1 MTNSFELTDPEE
13 IVELLK
19 TVYGSMQ
26 LTPSGE
32 QDRLHLRQ
40 DTLGPVEIHRS
51 IFTMRAQMDVDPM
64 TALPFGTVRNGTAA
78 MRGRRD
84 ETQFR
89 AGDAVL
95 ATLPEPYTATVDDVD
110 IDLVLIPV
118 GLFALEVDLAPNRRP
133 TPIHFT
139 STTPSTRQ
147 AADNWR
153 AAFRYVRASV
163 VGTPGALQPLV
174 AGAAAR
180 LLIATSLASFPNNA
194 LRDPTPENRRDAH
207 SGSFHRAVSFID
219 DNAHRNISA
228 SEIAA
233 ASYVN
238 IRALQVAFRRHLDTT
253 PMAYLRQVRLEYA
266 HRELIDADPE
276 VTSVAHVAARW
287 GFANHSR
294 FTASY
299 RATFGIAPSYTLRE
313 RNSSANRWM

>member
-1 MTNSFELTDPEE
+1 VTNSFELTNPEE

-19 TVYGSMQ
+19 AFYGSMR
-26 LTPSGE
+26 LTPAG
-32 QDRLHLRQ
+32 QRNRLHLRQ
-40 DTLGPVEIHRS
+40 DTLGPVELHRS
-51 IFTMRAQMDVDPM
+51 VFTMRAQMDVDPM
-64 TALPFGTVRNGTAA
+64 VALPFGTVLNGAATIRGHRN
-78 MRGRRD
+78 
-84 ETQFR
+84 ETQCR
-89 AGDAVL
+89 AGDAIL
-95 ATLPEPYTATVDDVD
+95 ATLPEPYSVVVDDID

-118 GLFALEVDLAPNRRP
+118 GLFALEVDLPPNRRA

-139 STTPSTRQ
+139 STRPPTQQ

-163 VGTPGALQPLV
+163 VGTPAAEEPLV
-174 AGAAAR
+174 AGASAR

-207 SGSFHRAVSFID
+207 SGSLHRAVAFID

-276 VTSVAHVAARW
+276 VTSVARIAARW

-313 RNSSANRWM
+313 RNSSSNRWM

>member
-1 MTNSFELTDPEE
+1 MTNSFELTDSEE
-13 IVELLK
+13 IFELLN
-19 TVYGSMQ
+19 TFYGSMQ
-26 LTPSGE
+26 LSPAGQ
-32 QDRLHLRQ
+32 QDRLHLTQ
-40 DTLGPVEIHRS
+40 DNLGPVELHRS
-51 IFTMRAQMDVDPM
+51 TFTMRVQMDVDPM
-64 TALPFGTVRNGTAA
+64 AALPFGTVLNGTAIV
-78 MRGRRD
+78 RGRRN
-84 ETQFR
+84 ETQCL
-89 AGDAVL
+89 AGDSIL
-95 ATLPEPYTATVDDVD
+95 ATLPEPYTAIVDDVD

-118 GLFALEVDLAPNRRP
+118 GLFALEVDLAPNRRA

-139 STTPSTRQ
+139 SITPPTQQ

-163 VGTPGALQPLV
+163 VGTSAAQEPLV

-180 LLIATSLASFPNNA
+180 LLVATSLASFPNNA
-194 LRDPTPENRRDAH
+194 ILDPTPENRRDAH
-207 SGSFHRAVSFID
+207 VGSFHRAVSFID
-219 DNAHRNISA
+219 DNAHRDISA

-266 HRELIDADPE
+266 HRELIDADPGL
-276 VTSVAHVAARW
+276 TSVARIAARW

-313 RNSSANRWM
+313 RNSSTTRWM

>member
-1 MTNSFELTDPEE
+1 MTNSFELTNTDE
-13 IVELLK
+13 ISELLK
-19 TVYGSMQ
+19 AFYGSMQ
-26 LTPSGE
+26 LTPSGR

-40 DTLGPVEIHRS
+40 DTLGPVELHRS
-51 IFTMRAQMDVDPM
+51 AFTMHVRLDVDPM
-64 TALPFGTVRNGTAA
+64 TALPFGTVVNGTAA
-78 MRGRRD
+78 IRGRRY
-84 ETQFR
+84 ETQFL
-89 AGDAVL
+89 AGDSVL
-95 ATLPEPYTATVDDVD
+95 ATLPEPYTAVIDDVD

-118 GLFALEVDLAPNRRP
+118 GLFALEVDLAPNRRA

-139 STTPSTRQ
+139 SNTPPTQQ

-163 VGTPGALQPLV
+163 VGTPAAEEPLV

-180 LLIATSLASFPNNA
+180 LLVATSLASFPNNA

-207 SGSFHRAVSFID
+207 PGSLQRAVSFID
-219 DNAHRNISA
+219 DNAHRDISA

-266 HRELIDADPE
+266 HRELIDADPD
-276 VTSVAHVAARW
+276 VTSVARIAARW

-299 RATFGIAPSYTLRE
+299 RAAFGIRPSYTLRE
-313 RNSSANRWM
+313 RKSSTNRWM